1 MSGIFTAVIPF
12 TAQTAQV
19 DLLEAVANSAKPLVL
34 LELHLSQSSEVSD
47 AQEEQLVIHV
57 KSGQTTS
64 GSGGN
69 AAASANPTDSAGSAS
84 SFQFETHN
92 TTKASTGTIVTHLSQ
107 SWNVR
112 GPLDLV
118 FTELSQLIFAA
129 GRRMTIELG
138 TTPGDSIT
146 LGGWA
151 LFQEIG

>member
-1 MSGIFTAVIPF
+1 MSGIFTAVIPH

-34 LELHLSQSSEVSD
+34 LELHLSQSTEVGDS
-47 AQEEQLVIHV
+47 QEEQLLIHI

-69 AAASANPTDSAGSAS
+69 AATSANPTDTAGSAS

-92 TTKASTGTIVTHLSQ
+92 TSKAADGTIVTHLSQ
-107 SWNVR
+107 AWNVR

-118 FTELSQLIFAA
+118 FTEMSQIIIAG
-129 GRRMTIELG
+129 GRRMTVELG